1 MHSEKQEG
9 EPLLLDRALGAHG
22 ASSWSGGP
30 MLEQRWRRY
39 GDSSTGEDGEDSRV
53 EVGSWSKRWS
63 VVVGVKVSE
72 RWCGLLM
79 EEAVVGP
86 GVPGSNARYP
96 V

>member
-53 EVGSWSKRWS
+53 EVG
-63 VVVGVKVSE
+63 
-72 RWCGLLM
+72 
-79 EEAVVGP
+79 
-86 GVPGSNARYP
+86 
-96 V
+96 